1 MQQSLEQ
8 YWQAVQQRVC
18 VKCIDSDP
26 AKRDGNCRLTGED
39 ACGLKYHFPQIVDT
53 VLSVHS
59 DNLEPYV
66 EALRR
71 NVCIFCKHQSS
82 DGKCSFRSNLDCG
95 LDRYFPLIV
104 EAIEG
109 LHFESDRIV
118 EAFGD

>member
-18 VKCIDSDP
+18 LNCIDSDGY
-26 AKRDGNCRLTGED
+26 GNCRLTGED
-39 ACGLKYHFPQIVDT
+39 ACGLKYHFPRIVDT

-59 DNLEPYV
+59 DRIEPYV
-66 EALRR
+66 EALRK
-71 NVCIFCKHQSS
+71 NVCVFCKHQSP

-104 EAIEG
+104 ETIEG
-109 LHFESDRIV
+109 VHFESDRIV